1 MAAAAGG
8 NDKQRRRLDM
18 TREWTKWDVFAVVNC
33 LPPHLLTLVAPFYF
47 SWGAFWFAIVLANT
61 TGLLGIN
68 LSYHRHLCHK
78 SFKIP
83 KWLEYF
89 FAYLGLHALQGDP
102 GYWVS
107 THRFHHQHSDTD
119 RDPHSPAEGFWFSH
133 LGWIFNSTSI
143 KGKCGRRQNVGDLDN
158 QAFYRWLHK
167 TYFLHPIS
175 LGVLLYKYG
184 GLPYLFWGMG
194 FRVVLCHHLT
204 WLVNSAAH
212 TWGTQAWNT
221 NDLSRNNWWVAMM
234 TFGEG
239 WHNNHHAFNSSAR
252 HGLEWWQIDVT
263 WYVVKFL
270 QVVGLASD
278 VKIPTRLQMEKMAIK
293 NR

>member
-1 MAAAAGG
+1 MAAAGSEEEAAAAGG
-8 NDKQRRRLDM
+8 NGKQRRRLEM

-47 SWGAFWFAIVLANT
+47 SWGAFWFAIVFANT

-184 GLPYLFWGMG
+184 GLPYLFWGMLFSG
-194 FRVVLCHHLT
+194 ISCCSLSSLDVASELSCPYLGNPTLEHQR
-204 WLVNSAAH
+204 LVQKQLV
-212 TWGTQAWNT
+212 GG
-221 NDLSRNNWWVAMM
+221 DD
-234 TFGEG
+234 
-239 WHNNHHAFNSSAR
+239 
-252 HGLEWWQIDVT
+252 DV
-263 WYVVKFL
+263 WR
-270 QVVGLASD
+270 GLAQQS
-278 VKIPTRLQMEKMAIK
+278 PRFQ
-293 NR
+293 